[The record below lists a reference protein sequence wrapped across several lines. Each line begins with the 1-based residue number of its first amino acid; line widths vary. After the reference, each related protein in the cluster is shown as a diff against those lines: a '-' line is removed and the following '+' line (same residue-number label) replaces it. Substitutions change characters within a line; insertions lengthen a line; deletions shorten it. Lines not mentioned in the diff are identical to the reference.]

1 MSTLHQHGAS
11 RDELGTKSSRDSG
24 EGTKGKRIAVAV
36 PRNQGVVFVC
46 VSLLIVLAF
55 LETKNYHIIYRWE
68 AIQTIQPLPL
78 SYTAP

>member
-1 MSTLHQHGAS
+1 MSALHQHRAS
-11 RDELGTKSSRDSG
+11 RDELGTKSSTDSG
-24 EGTKGKRIAVAV
+24 EGMEGKRIAVAV

-55 LETKNYHIIYRWE
+55 LETKNYRIIYHWE
-68 AIQTIQPLPL
+68 AIQPIQRLPL